1 MRFEDELEDVLPVDL
16 PNRDA
21 LITNSTLHLE
31 LILEANRSFNLTRI
45 LNLRDAAIKH
55 VLDSVLPWKLFANS
69 DTVLDAGTG
78 AGFPG
83 LPLALVLPGNRFIL
97 SESVQKK
104 ARFVEAALLQL
115 SVPNVE
121 VSSKRAEEI
130 LLDRKVDLVTA
141 RAVAPVARAIILFGP
156 ALRRGARAL
165 LYKGPDAEIE
175 IAEANT
181 EAQKH
186 RIRIRIVERYQ
197 LPDAMGTRT
206 IVELSN

>member
-21 LITNSTLHLE
+21 LITNSTRHLE

-104 ARFVEAALLQL
+104 ARFVEAALVQL

-186 RIRIRIVERYQ
+186 RIRMRIVERYQ